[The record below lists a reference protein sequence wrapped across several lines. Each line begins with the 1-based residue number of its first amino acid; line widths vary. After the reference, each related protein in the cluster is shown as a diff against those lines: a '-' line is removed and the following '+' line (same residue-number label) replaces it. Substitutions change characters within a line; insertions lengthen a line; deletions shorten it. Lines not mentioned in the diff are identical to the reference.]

1 MWLCKSIYT
10 FLIVFIHL
18 VTSVDITLRLDN
30 EKHYLMTIDL
40 DSQQDIESQIEA
52 FFETHANN
60 VDVRFNEKLIRKT
73 AERKLLGVKLRTAI
87 GNDEEIQEICGSTL
101 TDVDASVLYEFV
113 ELLLKDVKEETIE
126 GNNELYEVGMK
137 DGPKFLYVEVGSYLG
152 CSSIL
157 MASILPPASM
167 IYAHDIWVD
176 TSNGETL
183 GEEGGPPKE
192 IDNYFYKFYD
202 NIRNRGLEKKVIPI
216 RGNSTYTLGIHH
228 IGSITMG
235 FVDGDHSYQGVMRDL
250 KSIYPLVK
258 SGGIIL
264 VHDVIKLSWTIN
276 SAGQAMIDFCSEM
289 GDDVLCQ
296 FMIAGTE
303 IAKIYKL

>member
-1 MWLCKSIYT
+1 MREIIT

-18 VTSVDITLRLDN
+18 VISIDMNFVLDSDSN
-30 EKHYLMTIDL
+30 EKYLMTIDL
-40 DSQQDIESQIEA
+40 ASQQDIESQIDA
-52 FFETHANN
+52 FFEAHTDNK
-60 VDVRFNEKLIRKT
+60 VVRFNEQHLRLT
-73 AERKLLGVKLRTAI
+73 AKRKLLGVELKKAI

-113 ELLLKDVKEETIE
+113 ELLLKDTKEEAFE
-126 GNNELYEVGMK
+126 RNNELNEEGMK
-137 DGPKFLYVEVGSYLG
+137 DEPKFLYVEIGSYLG

-176 TSNGETL
+176 TTNGETL
-183 GEEGGPPKE
+183 EEEGDPPKE

-202 NIRNRGLEKKVIPI
+202 NIRNRGLEKNVIPI
-216 RGNSTYTLGIHH
+216 RGNSAYTLGIHH

-235 FVDGDHSYQGVMRDL
+235 FIDGDHSYQGVMRDL

-264 VHDVIKLSWTIN
+264 VHDVIKSNWRVN
-276 SAGQAMIDFCSEM
+276 PAGQAIIDFCSEL
-289 GDDVLCQ
+289 GDNILCE
-296 FMIAGTE
+296 FMIVGTE